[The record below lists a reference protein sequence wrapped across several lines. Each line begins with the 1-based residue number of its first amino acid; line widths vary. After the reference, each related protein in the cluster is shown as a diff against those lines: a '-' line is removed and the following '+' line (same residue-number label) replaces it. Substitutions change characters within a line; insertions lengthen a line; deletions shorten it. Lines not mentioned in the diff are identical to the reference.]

1 MKRIAILSDTHSY
14 LDNNTISI
22 LNSCDEIW
30 HAGDFGYGEN
40 INDLITKKNL
50 RGVYGNIDNSIIR
63 NSFPEIYTFQSEG
76 LKIIMAHICGSFQK
90 YNIKIKKLI
99 KSFRPD
105 ILVCGH
111 SHILRVEYD
120 KINKLLF
127 INPGAAGKEGFHLK
141 RTLLILHL
149 NNNKIDKIELINLG
163 NRAELSQ
170 SIT

>member
-40 INDLITKKNL
+40 INDLIKKKNL

-63 NSFPEIYTFQSEG
+63 NSFPEIDTFQSEG
-76 LKIIMAHICGSFQK
+76 LKIIMTHICGSFQK

-105 ILVCGH
+105 IVVCGH

-149 NNNKIDKIELINLG
+149 NNNKIDKIELVNLG
-163 NRAELSQ
+163 NRAKLSQ